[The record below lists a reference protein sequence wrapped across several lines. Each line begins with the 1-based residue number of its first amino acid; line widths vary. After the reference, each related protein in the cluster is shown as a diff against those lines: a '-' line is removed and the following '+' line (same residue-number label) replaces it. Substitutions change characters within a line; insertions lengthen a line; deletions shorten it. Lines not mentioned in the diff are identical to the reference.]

1 MGDLV
6 FRTLRNLH
14 LHLLENVQIDAQ
26 QASVERQV
34 LRLDDEKAL
43 LEAERDL
50 LRREHLLLR
59 ADEEALERV
68 EAELRAEK
76 LALEADRDRLMAQGQ
91 YLAAAAAAAAAE
103 AMGGARGGAEAS
115 PAGEVLAEAEDEIA
129 RGCSSSGE
137 GSGGSGPGE
146 GRGKRGDCVGCGE
159 CLCAVEVVEAEGKLE
174 ASACVAGMRWK
185 GSAAAW
191 GGLRGEHL
199 RATGACPRA
208 LAAHNSGS
216 ASARESC
223 AHAASCAPSAS
234 DSPLDEAAGAPARS
248 TPLAATE
255 GDKSV
260 GGKWRLKFEAAAA
273 RAADTAGLAE
283 SLLFDRSARPAAD
296 VAGPSGSQL
305 FDRSARPPAAQSSR
319 SAEERWIYNPLASAA
334 VPTTVAVAPAAE
346 AAAATVEPAAAAVV
360 VAALRSHESQGESLP
375 PPETSGAVGADEDE
389 SRGSGAEAGVACGRA
404 EGSSGAEGEVTSGT
418 GADSGEGQEEE
429 TRQVVCQPQ
438 PAPEALASQ
447 LGWLVQREQEE
458 TQLTQQQQTLPPPQ
472 QQHGH
477 PPPQPAPEALASQI
491 GTQQTLPPPQP
502 APEALA
508 SQLGRLVQR
517 EQVVVALIQKA
528 IAQHKVVLARC
539 DMASVRY
546 ETLIVRRD
554 AVTAQY
560 NLVLRLKKQMIE
572 DMKQFK
578 AERERTD
585 DWRVGG
591 LGGLPS
597 WKSFRRS
604 AGVLGRAVVV
614 RAAVEGAAV
623 VMFEWSHQVTEEDL
637 PITVAGRCM
646 ATDRSLHR
654 ALMRELVA

>member
-91 YLAAAAAAAAAE
+91 YLAAAAAAAAA
-103 AMGGARGGAEAS
+103 AGSDGGSKR
-115 PAGEVLAEAEDEIA
+115 
-129 RGCSSSGE
+129 
-137 GSGGSGPGE
+137 GSGSEPGGGGSGE
-146 GRGKRGDCVGCGE
+146 GRGKRGDCAGCGE
-159 CLCAVEVVEAEGKLE
+159 CLCAVEVVEAEGQLE
-174 ASACVAGMRWK
+174 ASACVAGTRWK

-208 LAAHNSGS
+208 LAAHESGS

-223 AHAASCAPSAS
+223 APAASCAPSAS
-234 DSPLDEAAGAPARS
+234 DSPLDEPAGAPARS
-248 TPLAATE
+248 TPLAATK
-255 GDKSV
+255 GDECV

-296 VAGPSGSQL
+296 VAGAGGSLL
-305 FDRSARPPAAQSSR
+305 FDMSARPPATESSR
-319 SAEERWIYNPLASAA
+319 SAEEGWIK
-334 VPTTVAVAPAAE
+334 
-346 AAAATVEPAAAAVV
+346 
-360 VAALRSHESQGESLP
+360 
-375 PPETSGAVGADEDE
+375 TSGAVGADEDE
-389 SRGSGAEAGVACGRA
+389 PRGSGAQAAVACGRA
-404 EGSSGAEGEVTSGT
+404 EGPSGAEGVVTSGT
-418 GADSGEGQEEE
+418 GADADERLEEQTRQVLSQPQGQEEQE
-429 TRQVVCQPQ
+429 EEQAGHSQQEEQHRQQPQ
-438 PAPEALASQ
+438 QE
-447 LGWLVQREQEE
+447 QRQER
-458 TQLTQQQQTLPPPQ
+458 
-472 QQHGH
+472 
-477 PPPQPAPEALASQI
+477 
-491 GTQQTLPPPQP
+491 PQP

-572 DMKQFK
+572 DMKQ
-578 AERERTD
+578 ETCGE
-585 DWRVGG
+585 GG
-591 LGGLPS
+591 SGGD
-597 WKSFRRS
+597 
-604 AGVLGRAVVV
+604 V
-614 RAAVEGAAV
+614 
-623 VMFEWSHQVTEEDL
+623 
-637 PITVAGRCM
+637 
-646 ATDRSLHR
+646 
-654 ALMRELVA
+654 